1 MATGRRYVLRARAER
16 ANLTRRRILAA
27 AREALFIVPFDE
39 LTLPLVAAKAEVT
52 TQTVRNHFASKAGL
66 LSAVSDNLSQEFAAG
81 RREVAVGDTAAAASL
96 LVSEYETYGHGYARL
111 LAAVEQSPA
120 LAEMARRGRSEH
132 QRWLVE
138 VFGSRLPANRTRREA
153 RLAALYVATD
163 VGTWRL
169 LRLDLGHSQQATTE
183 VMQALI
189 DAVLNLD

>member
-16 ANLTRRRILAA
+16 ADETRRRILAS
-27 AREALFIVPFDE
+27 AREALFTVPFDD

-66 LSAVSDNLSQEFAAG
+66 LHALSESLSQELGEG
-81 RREVAVGDTAAAASL
+81 RREVAVGDSAAAAAL
-96 LVSEYETYGHGYARL
+96 LVSEYETYGRGYARL
-111 LAAVEQSPA
+111 LAAMERSPA
-120 LAEMARRGRSEH
+120 LAEMARRGRNEH
-132 QRWLVE
+132 QQWLMR
-138 VFGSRLPANRTRREA
+138 VFAPLLRDEGRTRER

-169 LRLDLGHSQQATTE
+169 LRLDLGQSQQATAE